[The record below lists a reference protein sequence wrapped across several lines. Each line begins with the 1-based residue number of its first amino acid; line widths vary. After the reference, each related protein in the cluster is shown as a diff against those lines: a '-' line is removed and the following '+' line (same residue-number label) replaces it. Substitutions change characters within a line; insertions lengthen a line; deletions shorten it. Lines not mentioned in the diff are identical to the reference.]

1 MSVDNDKDS
10 LRKSARARR
19 MKAHELDGEGAAR
32 ALAGHVLT
40 LLENKPVTA
49 IAGYWAIGSEI
60 DVGPLMSQLI
70 EKGWDVALPVVVKN
84 AQPLVFRRWSA
95 GDDLVDGP
103 LKTVQPK
110 AERDEVVPDVILTPL
125 LAFDGHGYRLGQGGG
140 FYDRTLAK
148 LKEGAGVVSIGVAFA
163 AQRVEQVPRDD
174 FDQRLDFIV
183 TEQGSI

>member
-1 MSVDNDKDS
+1 MSADNDKDS

-19 MKAHELDGEGAAR
+19 MKAHELNGEGAAC

-40 LLENKPVTA
+40 LLENKPVTT

-60 DVGPLMSQLI
+60 DVTPLMIQLV

-84 AQPLVFRRWSA
+84 AEPLVFRRWSA
-95 GDDLVDGP
+95 GDVLIDGP

-125 LAFDGHGYRLGQGGG
+125 LAFDRHGYRLGQGGG

-148 LKEGAGVVSIGVAFA
+148 LKEAGGVVSIGVAFV